1 MEDIVVVGVVRD
13 PSHVARTL
21 QTVPGLRGVM
31 ACGPEVPGDVR
42 GILDA
47 NDIEP
52 WLAPHGES
60 HGQMLQAATERAR
73 LHYNGAYALFL
84 DCGERWHGEVPKQLG
99 PATVGQVGVGPRTCR
114 WAEPRIAKLDVFDR
128 WEGDYMPT
136 LRLRGEQVV
145 ATLDAWVEPT
155 VLSAEQL
162 QEEYIWLAGRDD
174 QLARF
179 WAGERAMALGWTIHS
194 GQAHAYAVGGDWKEC
209 RYAALRRMAQ
219 RGDRKFRS
227 TRFLI
232 DAVETLPQR
241 PEAYVDLAEL
251 LWERGQNEF
260 AYGMAC
266 AAVEASRV
274 EQHGFCVDLDARSR
288 AADVLAC
295 TSSALKKHREAVHWA
310 SHAHQLDPG
319 NPRLVRN
326 LAVFAGIERD
336 AAESAR
342 AATPEADPSSSP

>member
-31 ACGPEVPGDVR
+31 ACGPDVPGDVV
-42 GILDA
+42 GIIDA
-47 NDIEP
+47 HGIETLVS
-52 WLAPHGES
+52 WATTHG
-60 HGQMLQAATERAR
+60 GMLNSATDRAME
-73 LHYNGAYALFL
+73 LYPDAYALFL

-114 WAEPRIAKLDVFDR
+114 WAEPRIAKLDVFDQ
-128 WEGDYMPT
+128 WDGDYMPT

-145 ATLDAWVEPT
+145 TMLDSWVEPT
-155 VLSAEQL
+155 VLSAGQL
-162 QEEYIWLAGRDD
+162 RAECDWLSGRDD

-179 WAGERAMALGWTIHS
+179 WAGERAVALVLGAI
-194 GQAHAYAVGGDWKEC
+194 AVANYVEAAVGDWNEC
-209 RYAALRRMAQ
+209 RYAAFRRLAQ
-219 RGDRKFRS
+219 MGDRKAGSLLHLFEA
-227 TRFLI
+227 I
-232 DAVETLPQR
+232 ETLPQR
-241 PEAYVDLAEL
+241 PEAYVDIAEL

-274 EQHGFCVDLDARSR
+274 EQPGFCVDLDARSR

-336 AAESAR
+336 AVEPAL